1 MVNFL
6 TMNNAIT
13 TAGTNYLPSTSSLQ
27 SIQNL
32 NTGNLSMGSNTIS
45 SNAIASGTNYI
56 TYS

>member
-1 MVNFL
+1 
-6 TMNNAIT
+6 MNNAIT